1 MTSGGIPD
9 RAAGSRTE
17 QLAEIREMLA
27 EVQAEETAAA
37 APSPAASEAP
47 RPTRDTFEPSRL
59 RASSPAETAAASIGA
74 VVAPTARLDNTDE
87 EVDALRARL
96 QQQSEKPAKGKEVD
110 VKSIRRKHDRKERA
124 RKRDKAAGSGAFLT
138 GFLLVVMVV
147 AVMIGLYVLHPAIIS
162 KLPGTEPALTE
173 YVATID
179 GLRVS
184 VAETFEKAK
193 SWVTE
198 RTDKG

>member
-9 RAAGSRTE
+9 RPGGSRTE

-27 EVQAEETAAA
+27 EVQAEETAS
-37 APSPAASEAP
+37 APRAEASEGP
-47 RPTRDTFEPSRL
+47 RATRDPLEPSRL
-59 RASSPAETAAASIGA
+59 RAASPAEAAAASIGA
-74 VVAPTARLDNTDE
+74 VASPDPRIDNTDE

-96 QQQSEKPAKGKEVD
+96 QQQSERPAKGKEVD
-110 VKSIRRKHDRKERA
+110 VKSIRRKHDRRERS

-184 VAETFEKAK
+184 VAETFDKAK

-198 RTDKG
+198 RADKG